1 MLAKDIMLQKIN
13 RFRLWFCLYLIS
25 FALFAFSPYL
35 KNIYASNNKSIHLD
49 SSPPQ
54 NLRSEQTFQGNS
66 SSKEKVRGFSV
77 GVNVDLVMMYT
88 SVFDK
93 NGHFI
98 SGLQKDKFDVYEDG
112 VRQEITSFSQ
122 EDVPISMGIIIDTSS
137 SMDDKIEQVNRAAH
151 AFIQANNRQDEV
163 FLVGF
168 NDEVELL
175 QPFTNDIDEITD
187 ALENAVITGG
197 TALYDAV
204 FLGVE
209 EAGRGEKSK
218 KAIVVITDG
227 EDRDST
233 YSLNEL
239 VASIQE
245 SDVQIFMVGFLG
257 EIPKRSLFGRWTK
270 SPAEKGREALERIAE
285 ETGGKS
291 YFPVDIS
298 EIHNIVSEIALELR
312 NQYSIGY
319 LSNNHDRDGSWRR
332 VVIRLDPDAV
342 SNPQLRYRRGYYAP
356 KD

>member
-1 MLAKDIMLQKIN
+1 MLQKID
-13 RFRLWFCLYLIS
+13 RPGLWFPLMLSCLA
-25 FALFAFSPYL
+25 FFTFSPYL
-35 KNIYASNNKSIHLD
+35 KTIYASNNKPIHLA
-49 SSPPQ
+49 SNPQQSP
-54 NLRSEQTFQGNS
+54 LSEQKFQDDS
-66 SSKEKVRGFSV
+66 RSKEKVRGFSV

-93 NGHFI
+93 NGRFI
-98 SGLQKDKFDVYEDG
+98 SGLEKEHFKVYEDG
-112 VRQEITSFSQ
+112 VSQQISSFSQ
-122 EDVPISMGIIIDTSS
+122 EDIPISMGIIIDTSS

-197 TALYDAV
+197 TALYDAI
-204 FLGVE
+204 FLGVQ
-209 EAGRGEKSK
+209 EAGRGQKSK

-227 EDRDST
+227 EDRDSV

-245 SDVQIFMVGFLG
+245 SEVQIFMVGFLG

-270 SPAEKGREALERIAE
+270 SPAEKGRDALERIAE
-285 ETGGKS
+285 GTGGRA
-291 YFPVDIS
+291 YFPEDIS
-298 EIHNIVSEIALELR
+298 EIHNIVSEIAHELR

-319 LSNNHDRDGSWRR
+319 VSNNHDRDGSWRR

-342 SNPQLRYRRGYYAP
+342 SDPELRYRRGYYAP